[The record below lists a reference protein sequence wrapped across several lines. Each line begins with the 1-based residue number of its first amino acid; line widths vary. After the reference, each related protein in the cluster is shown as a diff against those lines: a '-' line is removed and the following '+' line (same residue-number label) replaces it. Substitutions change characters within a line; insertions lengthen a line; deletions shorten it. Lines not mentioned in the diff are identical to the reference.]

1 MARILRERRLELGKD
16 INEIAEVTRIKGAY
30 LRSIEEEEYD
40 KLPVEVYTRG
50 YIKEYADFLGI
61 PPSEALDPYERYL
74 EERGKRKEKDTLHEK
89 SLAYKLAKENS
100 DKLEPLPVLEEVS
113 TRKQPAEETEAF
125 EKGKRS
131 LKILWIIPLLI
142 AAAGVYFY
150 HTLQLGAPPA
160 QAPMPQLPPVEQAPP
175 VPPPAP
181 EGAGQQG
188 TETALPPQAS
198 SGTAAQPAAPPAAKS
213 PAPAEK
219 ETKPAPQK
227 DSAGAPA
234 EEKAAAVKEK
244 SAVPKKKH
252 SLEIVA
258 TDKTWI
264 KMVIDSGE
272 TKEVLLNPGD
282 RVSFAANESFALT
295 IGNAAGIKLKYDGK
309 VIEHLGEEGEVV
321 RITLPASAAA
331 KPSAKKKS
339 PESATPASPVASSPQ

>member
-175 VPPPAP
+175 APPPAP

-188 TETALPPQAS
+188 AETAPPPQAS
-198 SGTAAQPAAPPAAKS
+198 SGTATQPA
-213 PAPAEK
+213 APAEK

-227 DSAGAPA
+227 ESAGAPA

-244 SAVPKKKH
+244 SAAPKKKH
-252 SLEIVA
+252 SLDIVA

-264 KMVIDSGE
+264 QMVIDSDE

-282 RVSFAANESFALT
+282 KVGFAANESFALT

-309 VIEHLGEEGEVV
+309 AIEHLGEEGEVV

-339 PESATPASPVASSPQ
+339 PASAKSESPEASSPQ